1 MRALLNTKTSYAK
14 ITAKII
20 FITMLVTL
28 IGGFLYGEYMKKDA
42 ITNLAHV
49 DAKKT
54 SKLIFEALY
63 SAMQRG
69 WNREDINEVINRL
82 NKVDKNMRV
91 DVYRSELVANLFGEI
106 EIDKQKREKNE
117 NIKSAMLGTEL
128 LNISDTNFIEYF
140 YPVVANDN
148 CLKCHTNAKVGDVL
162 GIIDVS
168 YPVED
173 LKVSLSELINFFM
186 IFLIIFSFVIFIAI
200 FLELNKYLINPI
212 KNFSNVIKNI
222 TSSHDMSKRVLVD
235 DNIEELDS
243 IKDIFNSMLDSIENQ
258 FYNDT
263 LTGLQNR
270 RRLTEKLEKRENAF
284 LIIINIDAFQE
295 INDLYGEEAGD
306 IILKDFALFLQENM
320 LNGAT
325 LYRLHSD
332 EFAHLCDAPKDID
345 EFKMLASLISQKISH
360 KRFKI
365 DDKTEVSLTATMG
378 IAFGSELLLAN
389 ADTALKLAKKS
400 KKDFLVYDSSM
411 AMAKEYEKNL
421 DWTKRLKTAI
431 ENDKIV
437 PVYQPI
443 IDTQTKKIVKYESLM
458 RMVGEDGSFI
468 APIHFLELAKKNK
481 LYHQLTKIMIEKT
494 FERFEHL
501 PYSVSINL
509 SVDDIVNKDIY
520 KFIIEKLKN
529 SSISKNIVF
538 EIIESEGIENFDQVL
553 EFINSVKRYG
563 AKISIDD
570 FGTGYSNFE
579 YLMKLKV
586 DYIKIDGSMIK
597 NIDTDKN
604 SQMITQ
610 TIVEFSKKM
619 NIKTVAE
626 FVHSKDVFEKVSQ
639 MGVDYMQGYYFGA
652 PTEDI
657 K

>member
-1 MRALLNTKTSYAK
+1 MKSKTSYAK

-20 FITMLVTL
+20 LTTMLIAL
-28 IGGFLYGEYMKKDA
+28 LGGFLYGEYMKKDA
-42 ITNLAHV
+42 IMNLAHV

-54 SKLIFEALY
+54 SMLIFEALY

-69 WNREDINEVINRL
+69 WNREDINEIINRL
-82 NKVDKNMRV
+82 NKIDKNMKV
-91 DVYRSELVANLFGEI
+91 DIYRSEVVANLFGEI
-106 EIDKQKREKNE
+106 ERDKLKRESSI
-117 NIKSAMLGTEL
+117 NIKSAMQGHEL
-128 LNISDTNFIEYF
+128 LNISDSNYIEYF
-140 YPVVANDN
+140 YPVAAKND
-148 CLKCHTNAKVGDVL
+148 CLQCHTNAKVGDIL

-186 IFLIIFSFVIFIAI
+186 IFLVVFSFVIFIAI
-200 FLELNKYLINPI
+200 FLELNKYLIKPI
-212 KNFSNVIKNI
+212 KNFSNTIRNI
-222 TSSHDMSKRVLVD
+222 TSSQDMTKRVLVN
-235 DNIEELDS
+235 DNIEEIDS
-243 IKDIFNSMLDSIENQ
+243 IKDIFNGMLDSIENQ
-258 FYNDT
+258 FYNDS

-270 RRLTEKLEKRENAF
+270 RRLTEKLEERINSF
-284 LIIINIDAFQE
+284 LIIINIDSFQE

-306 IILKDFALFLQENM
+306 IILKEFALFLQENM
-320 LNGAT
+320 LNEAT

-332 EFAHLCDAPKDID
+332 EFAHLCRAPKDID
-345 EFKMLASLISQKISH
+345 EFNVLASLISEKISK

-365 DDKTEVSLTATMG
+365 DEKSEVSLTVTMG
-378 IAFGSELLLAN
+378 ISYGKELLLVN
-389 ADTALKLAKKS
+389 ADTALKLAKKA
-400 KKDFLVYDSSM
+400 KRDFLIYDDSM

-421 DWTKRLKTAI
+421 EWTKRLKTAI
-431 ENDKIV
+431 EEDKIV

-443 IDTQTKKIVKYESLM
+443 IDTKTKKIVKYESLM
-458 RMVGEDGSFI
+458 RMIDADDTLI

-494 FERFEHL
+494 FEKFKHL

-509 SVDDIVNKDIY
+509 SVDDIVNKDVY
-520 KFIIEKLKN
+520 KFIMDKLKN
-529 SSISKNIVF
+529 SPISKNIVF

-553 EFINSVKRYG
+553 EFINSVKSYG

-610 TIVEFSKKM
+610 TIVEFAKKM

-626 FVHSKDVFEKVSQ
+626 FVHSKDVFDKIAEL
-639 MGVDYMQGYYFGA
+639 GVDYTQGYYFGA
-652 PTEDI
+652 PTQDI